1 MTTLLDKATLEVAQ
15 FFGENDKPEDAAR
28 AVLSLVREEQMKAVP
43 ENRWAKSWVHFWWSS
58 QAAQVRADE

>member
-1 MTTLLDKATLEVAQ
+1 MTLLDKATLEVAQ

-28 AVLSLVREEQMKAVP
+28 AVLALVREEQMNTAQYIHV
-43 ENRWAKSWVHFWWSS
+43 ATWWSS